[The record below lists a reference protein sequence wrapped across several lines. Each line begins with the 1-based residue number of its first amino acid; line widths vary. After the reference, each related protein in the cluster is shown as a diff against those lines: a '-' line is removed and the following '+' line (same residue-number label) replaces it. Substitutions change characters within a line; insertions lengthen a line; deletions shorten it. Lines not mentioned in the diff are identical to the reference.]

1 MHSNVLNKQRF
12 GRLRQSALTLAVAS
26 LLAATAHAAAPFDQ
40 APDAAFSGRVM
51 VQGIVL
57 PGGEAKFAGRSFTP
71 GQEVILSYG
80 GTVLNPDGKPYVA
93 NDKGE
98 ISGVIKLPAN
108 AAPARH
114 PLVLEAAKP
123 TAAAVV
129 DLKISP
135 DVPPSGQDRF
145 EVEAKKL
152 VPGLYQV
159 AYSPKSDRLFVTSAI
174 GRPPVKESQLVK
186 VDPKTLEVEKAIKP
200 AAQPGR
206 DDGQVFAVYG
216 VGVDDANGNVWV
228 TNTRQNTVAV
238 YRQSDLGLVKQ
249 FEPGAAAHARDVL
262 VVPGSGKAY
271 ISTPGQNTVV
281 VFDTTKLEPLTS
293 VEIKSLVR
301 GEEFSSMSLAT
312 DGSSKV
318 YAVGSRPAE
327 VAIIDVATDT
337 VDKVLPVPG
346 AFGASGVAVDPKT
359 KRVFVA
365 SQGSDNVVV
374 LDSQSGDVVAT
385 TLVGAGALNVA
396 FDPAKRL
403 AYVSNRGAD
412 TVTVLDENGKIVAN
426 LEGGSFP
433 NHAGIGGKGSVFAVN
448 KARGGDDAAGD
459 HVRRITPR

>member
-1 MHSNVLNKQRF
+1 
-12 GRLRQSALTLAVAS
+12 
-26 LLAATAHAAAPFDQ
+26 
-40 APDAAFSGRVM
+40 
-51 VQGIVL
+51 I
-57 PGGEAKFAGRSFTP
+57 
-71 GQEVILSYG
+71 SYG
-80 GTVLNPDGKPYVA
+80 GTVLNAGGKPYVA

-98 ISGVIKLPAN
+98 INGVIQLPAN

-114 PLVLEAAKP
+114 PLVVEMAKP

-129 DLKISP
+129 DLKVSP
-135 DVPPSGQDRF
+135 DVPLSGQDRF
-145 EVEAKKL
+145 TVEAKKL

-159 AYSPKSDRLFVTSAI
+159 AYSPKADRLFVTSAI

-186 VDPKTLEVEKAIKP
+186 VNPKTLEVEASVTP

-249 FEPGAAAHARDVL
+249 FESGAAAHARDVL
-262 VVPGSGKAY
+262 VVPGAGKAY
-271 ISTPGQNTVV
+271 VSTPGHSTVV
-281 VFDTTKLEPLTS
+281 VFDTTKLEPLTTID
-293 VEIKSLVR
+293 IKALKR
-301 GEEFSSMSLAT
+301 GDEFSSMSLAA
-312 DGSSKV
+312 DGDGKV
-318 YAVGSRPAE
+318 YAVGSRPDE
-327 VAIIDVATDT
+327 VAVIDIATDT

-346 AFGASGVAVDPKT
+346 VFSASGVAVDPKT

-365 SQGSDNVVV
+365 AQGSDNVVV
-374 LDSQSGDVVAT
+374 LDAESGDVIAT
-385 TLVGAGALNVA
+385 TPVGAGALNVS
-396 FDPAKRL
+396 FDPIKRL

-412 TVTVLDENGKIVAN
+412 TVTVLDENGKVVAN

-433 NHAGIGGKGSVFAVN
+433 NQAAIDGKGSVFAVN